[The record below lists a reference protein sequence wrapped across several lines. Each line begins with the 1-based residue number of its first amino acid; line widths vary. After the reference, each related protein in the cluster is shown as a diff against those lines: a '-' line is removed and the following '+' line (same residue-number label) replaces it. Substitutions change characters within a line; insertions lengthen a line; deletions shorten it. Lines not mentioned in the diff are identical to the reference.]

1 MNIKVLTNVRA
12 DSFFL
17 DLWLRY
23 YGAIFGR
30 ENLHVMLDGD
40 DWEPIADLTGVTL
53 HVARDVPEARSGRD
67 NFTANWQSDLARRL
81 LNAGTSV
88 VLRIDIDEF
97 VAVDPRAG
105 LSLPAYLDRLA
116 AGAMCAALGLDVIHG
131 PADACLKP
139 SRPILEQ
146 RRNAILT
153 REFCKLVAVRRPPRW
168 ASGFHRSR
176 RVSVDIGPDLLL
188 FHLALFD
195 RTVADRRI
203 AERSAITQHRSEG
216 THISGRLDRFAE
228 LQASLALPFDEVAE
242 RGRAQIMAAVPSPTG
257 PHPGHI
263 TDGNAPRGYHVW
275 LPDRMTGLLPAPG

>member
-12 DSFFL
+12 DSYFL
-17 DLWLRY
+17 ELWLRH
-23 YGAIFGR
+23 YGGIFGR
-30 ENLHVMLDGD
+30 ENLHVLLDGD
-40 DWEPIADLTGVTL
+40 DWEPQADLSGLSV
-53 HVARDVPEARSGRD
+53 HIARDVPEARTGRD
-67 NFTANWQSDLARRL
+67 NFTANWQSALAKRL
-81 LNAGTSV
+81 LNAGADV

-105 LSLPAYLDRLA
+105 LSLPDYLGRLA
-116 AGAMCAALGLDVIHG
+116 PGAMCAALGLDVIQG
-131 PADACLKP
+131 PSDAGLDR

-176 RVSVDIGPDLLL
+176 RVAIDIGADLLL

-203 AERSAITQHRSEG
+203 AERSAISQHRTEG
-216 THISGRLDRFAE
+216 SHISGRLDRFAE
-228 LQASLALPFDEVAE
+228 LQASTALPFDDVAQ
-242 RGRAQIMAAVPSPTG
+242 RGRDQIMAAVPSPTG

-275 LPDRMTGLLPAPG
+275 LPDRMTGLLPLPG